1 MSKHNEFKVEI
12 DGIALKQDVD
22 EVDNWLPEVEGQ
34 PQYPPYKHQVETR
47 DLIENVKKFIATN
60 STVTGGGKTE
70 SYAIPVM
77 NNDLF
82 TIVLFPTNALTTDQ
96 MQSITNLRDN
106 YYEDKDVYIKQLTA
120 DSMQDYREKQ
130 RKKGNLSQA
139 SLRNGEQIRQSLIQ
153 AQRNDGPSFI
163 LMNPDI
169 FTEILTDSYGSPVKQ
184 HLKMADMV
192 VVDEFH
198 NARPKGKYTLILHMD
213 KLYHQTDDKCNLK
226 KFIFLSATPDE
237 KLSKHLESKFGF
249 SDDDIYYHIDS
260 KDDCKSISELSLSD
274 SEPYNPVMPKV
285 NTTFVGAR
293 AFSTKDK
300 ILSKDYF
307 SRITDFVDSSGRSII
322 ILDSIS
328 EVNDVYLALKEHLPH
343 LNIQRVTGLTSKGTH
358 NKLQNSDVLLG
369 NSTLEVGVD
378 IENVEQLVFTG
389 FNASSFMQRLGR
401 LRAEPGKIEKAA
413 VCFTKP
419 DALES
424 FKSFKELETPS
435 VPRDLLHSTVN
446 RQLSKE
452 ADVSIYRS
460 YFTPI
465 EFYHSIINEAEN
477 MTNGNEYKRDMSKLV
492 IKHCYE
498 DAEHEMRQSDVQ
510 KLWQL
515 AQTQFGKAMQSYRQS
530 SITALLYDERDECV
544 KTYPVASLLRL
555 GDVEFL
561 TESEFD
567 HRLKSVGIDD
577 PSLYD
582 GEKQYVHAYAWL
594 NGFQSGDILRN
605 PHLAPTDQI
614 QHMIGQDPKER
625 YPILVRDVEYTVEN
639 NGELEGISKLNKEL
653 HKNLQGEDS
662 SDIVGYV
669 TEGHPAQ
676 IQSIYD
682 LDDFFFTNPIA
693 NMNGNYT
700 MAIGENAQYLYC
712 HVQENISAAEALYR
726 KANL

>member
-1 MSKHNEFKVEI
+1 
-12 DGIALKQDVD
+12 
-22 EVDNWLPEVEGQ
+22 
-34 PQYPPYKHQVETR
+34 
-47 DLIENVKKFIATN
+47 
-60 STVTGGGKTE
+60 
-70 SYAIPVM
+70 
-77 NNDLF
+77 
-82 TIVLFPTNALTTDQ
+82 
-96 MQSITNLRDN
+96 
-106 YYEDKDVYIKQLTA
+106 
-120 DSMQDYREKQ
+120 
-130 RKKGNLSQA
+130 
-139 SLRNGEQIRQSLIQ
+139 
-153 AQRNDGPSFI
+153 
-163 LMNPDI
+163 
-169 FTEILTDSYGSPVKQ
+169 
-184 HLKMADMV
+184 
-192 VVDEFH
+192 
-198 NARPKGKYTLILHMD
+198 
-213 KLYHQTDDKCNLK
+213 
-226 KFIFLSATPDE
+226 
-237 KLSKHLESKFGF
+237 
-249 SDDDIYYHIDS
+249 
-260 KDDCKSISELSLSD
+260 
-274 SEPYNPVMPKV
+274 
-285 NTTFVGAR
+285 
-293 AFSTKDK
+293 
-300 ILSKDYF
+300 
-307 SRITDFVDSSGRSII
+307 
-322 ILDSIS
+322 
-328 EVNDVYLALKEHLPH
+328 
-343 LNIQRVTGLTSKGTH
+343 
-358 NKLQNSDVLLG
+358 
-369 NSTLEVGVD
+369 
-378 IENVEQLVFTG
+378 
-389 FNASSFMQRLGR
+389 
-401 LRAEPGKIEKAA
+401 
-413 VCFTKP
+413 
-419 DALES
+419 
-424 FKSFKELETPS
+424 
-435 VPRDLLHSTVN
+435 
-446 RQLSKE
+446 
-452 ADVSIYRS
+452 
-460 YFTPI
+460 
-465 EFYHSIINEAEN
+465 